1 VEKGSVHLYL
11 VAKTEILD
19 SEEITVSHDLK
30 NALPCPY
37 EGCPHMKNRDSG
49 RTGLASTN
57 SPNVSGVETDRRRRR
72 RRTNSTAAAE
82 ASSPPTPVQ
91 IANVPSPTIPAVP
104 VTPPTPAAPPP
115 TPIKRVQRTPS
126 KLIMPPVLDAGEDSL
141 DGSTSID
148 DANGYAPT
156 EQEYSPK
163 DKRKMVN
170 SVSFEIDLT

>member
-1 VEKGSVHLYL
+1 MEKGSVHLYL

-57 SPNVSGVETDRRRRR
+57 LPSVSPVETDRRRRR
-72 RRTNSTAAAE
+72 RRTNSTAAVE
-82 ASSPPTPVQ
+82 TTSPPTPVQ
-91 IANVPSPTIPAVP
+91 IANVPSPTISTVP
-104 VTPPTPAAPPP
+104 VSPPTPAAPPP

-126 KLIMPPVLDAGEDSL
+126 KLVMPPVLDAGEDSL
-141 DGSTSID
+141 DGSANLDDSNGCTPPEHEFTS
-148 DANGYAPT
+148 
-156 EQEYSPK
+156 SK

-170 SVSFEIDLT
+170 GFFKNIF